1 MTQGIH
7 HIGITVGDLARSFDF
22 YTAFGGEPEGGGHY
36 HGSGL
41 AALAGA
47 AETELDVRM
56 VRIGATLLE
65 LMQYQQTPFGAFDP
79 SPTAVGVGHICLEVD
94 DIDAALAALVARG
107 GSTSQA
113 PREIAQGSFAGWRVV
128 YLRDP
133 DGLFVE
139 LLQMPAS

>member
-22 YTAFGGEPEGGGHY
+22 YAALGGEPEGGGHY

-65 LMQYQQTPFGAFDP
+65 LVQYQQTPSGAFDP
-79 SPTAVGVGHICLEVD
+79 GPTAVGRAHLP
-94 DIDAALAALVARG
+94 G
-107 GSTSQA
+107 G
-113 PREIAQGSFAGWRVV
+113 
-128 YLRDP
+128 
-133 DGLFVE
+133 
-139 LLQMPAS
+139 